1 MKVERG
7 KPKPKKSKQKNDDMD
22 DRRPPIMKYRI
33 YHGGRKP

>member
-1 MKVERG
+1 MKVERD
-7 KPKPKKSKQKNDDMD
+7 KPKPKKSKKNDDAD